1 MRTYARKMSWGEI
14 ELRNEPEL
22 VTVNGLQF
30 KKYQMSWIRDMAK
43 KHNYG
48 SVNEFIIDTV
58 LTDLLIRL
66 EKLHGNDA
74 CRYPH
79 PIREKL
85 KEEGYLSS
93 LEKVSKLSGAR
104 SKVVLDDLEALA

>member
-1 MRTYARKMSWGEI
+1 MSWGEI

-30 KKYQMSWIRDMAK
+30 RKYQMSWIRDMAK
-43 KHNYG
+43 KYNYG

-58 LTDLLIRL
+58 LTELPIRL
-66 EKLHGNDA
+66 EKLHRNDA
-74 CRYPH
+74 CRYPY
-79 PIREKL
+79 PTREKL
-85 KEEGYLSS
+85 KEVGYLSG

>member
-1 MRTYARKMSWGEI
+1 VWGEI
-14 ELRNEPEL
+14 ELRKEPDL

-43 KHNYG
+43 MYNHG

-58 LTDLLIRL
+58 LTALLIKL
-66 EKLHGNDA
+66 EKLSGNDS
-74 CRYPH
+74 CRYTY

-85 KEEGYLSS
+85 KEEGYQSS
-93 LEKVSKLSGAR
+93 LENVFRLSGTLG
-104 SKVVLDDLEALA
+104 KVVLDDLEAFS

>member
-1 MRTYARKMSWGEI
+1 MSWGEM
-14 ELRNEPEL
+14 ELRKEPEV

-43 KHNYG
+43 KYNHG

-66 EKLHGNDA
+66 ERLHGNDA
-74 CRYPH
+74 CRYPY

-85 KEEGYLSS
+85 KEEGYQSS
-93 LEKVSKLSGAR
+93 LEKVFKLSGAR
-104 SKVVLDDLEALA
+104 GKVVLDDLEALA

>member
-48 SVNEFIIDTV
+48 SVNEFIINTV

-74 CRYPH
+74 CRYPY

>member
-1 MRTYARKMSWGEI
+1 MSWGEI

-43 KHNYG
+43 KHNYA

-58 LTDLLIRL
+58 LTDLLVRL

-74 CRYPH
+74 CRYTF